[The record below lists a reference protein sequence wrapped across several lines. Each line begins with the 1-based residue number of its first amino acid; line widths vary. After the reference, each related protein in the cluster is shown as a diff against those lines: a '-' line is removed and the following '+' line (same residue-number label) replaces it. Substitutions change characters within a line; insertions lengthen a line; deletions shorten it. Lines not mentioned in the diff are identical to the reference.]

1 MNIIPKLSR
10 FLQNI
15 DLSNTE
21 QFEYIELFDWL
32 EMVNVDVIAQIL
44 AKNFFPRV
52 RNFFFDFLKIIF

>member
-1 MNIIPKLSR
+1 MNILPKLSR

-44 AKNFFPRV
+44 TKNFFPRV
-52 RNFFFDFLKIIF
+52 RYIFRFFF